1 EAGKQEEGVSFLSR
15 GETELKIDRSGLQ
28 RYLPQ
33 CLQFAFAEKSAE
45 SLYREYYRIEKRRNT
60 KILLLV
66 LALVDIVLLA
76 TYAAAFPIREAGQLA
91 GQVTFL
97 LGALLIIG
105 VVFIVVRCYAAVL
118 PSSRKGVDIKLWMNK
133 CKMFCSGPSVS
144 KSISHVPFSVIKLSA
159 ESSHAHTE
167 SPGFPTISKVEHH

>member
-1 EAGKQEEGVSFLSR
+1 MQLKETGKAEEGVSFLSR

-118 PSSRKGVDIKLWMNK
+118 PSRVDLGLLKKLFLQDSLLPASVWCGVVVRRGGAS
-133 CKMFCSGPSVS
+133 SGVV
-144 KSISHVPFSVIKLSA
+144 HV
-159 ESSHAHTE
+159 T
-167 SPGFPTISKVEHH
+167 